1 MFDNPLKIIGSII
14 LGGLFFISCAAAQ
27 TPTLVIINADVRTM
41 DRGKPKVEAVAVAD
55 NKITAVGTNT
65 EIRRL
70 IGPETGII
78 DARGRLVLPGFN
90 DSHVHFFSIG
100 ARFFVLDLKKAK
112 TPEDVLDGLRL
123 HSRFLPAGQWLIG
136 NFRTETEHALS
147 VVPNKEAVD
156 LVTPDH
162 PVLLYLKG
170 AEIALANTSALN
182 MAGIERF
189 SAESRSTG
197 ILRGPEVQVL
207 RNRIP
212 PVSYGSSPRVAET
225 ATNYAAAVGVT
236 SVQDVHSDDSFE
248 IYRQLE
254 KDGKLKTRVYDCL
267 SLKDWEKLA
276 ARQIRR
282 AAGDPMVRRGCLK
295 YASNGEREEIPDLI
309 KPIAAADRAGLQVMM
324 HAIGSSPNDIVLTI
338 FEEVLKQN
346 GPRDRRFRIEHARGF
361 LPEDLKRFVATGTIA
376 SMQPFLFFDRSGDD
390 ARLFRQMRDAKAL
403 LAFGSDAN
411 IVEMNPL
418 LGIHAA
424 VYGETSDRGMTIEEA
439 VRAYTLEAA
448 YAEFQEGVK
457 GSIAVGKLAD
467 LVLLSEN
474 IFTIEPERIDKVKVL
489 QTIMDG
495 RIVYEA
501 Q

>member
-1 MFDNPLKIIGSII
+1 MFDNPLTIIVSVI
-14 LGGLFFISCAAAQ
+14 LGGLFFIFCAAAQ

-41 DRGKPKVEAVAVAD
+41 DAGKPKAEAVAVTG

-70 IGPETGII
+70 IGPETGTI

-90 DSHVHFFSIG
+90 DSHVHFFSVG
-100 ARFFVLDLKKAK
+100 ARFFVLDLKNAK
-112 TPEDVLDGLRL
+112 TPDDVLGGLRL
-123 HSRFLPAGQWLIG
+123 HSRFLPGGQWLIG
-136 NFRTETEHALS
+136 NFRTESGPVLP

-162 PVLLYLKG
+162 PVLLFLQG
-170 AEIALANTSALN
+170 AEIALANTRALN
-182 MAGIERF
+182 LVGIERF

-197 ILRGPEVQVL
+197 ILRGPEVQLV

-212 PVSYGSSPRVAET
+212 SVSYGSSPQVAET
-225 ATNYAAAVGVT
+225 ATNYAASVGVT

-254 KDGKLKTRVYDCL
+254 KDGKMKTRVYDCL

-282 AAGDPMVRRGCLK
+282 AAGDAMIRRGCLK

-309 KPIAAADRAGLQVMM
+309 KLIAAADRAGLQVMI
-324 HAIGSSPNDIVLTI
+324 HAIGSRPNDIVLMI
-338 FEEVLKQN
+338 FEEVLKRN

-361 LPEDLKRFVATGTIA
+361 LPADLKRFVATRTIA
-376 SMQPFLFFDRSGDD
+376 SMQPFLFFDRSGEDT
-390 ARLFRQMRDAKAL
+390 RLFRQMRDAKAL

-424 VYGETSDRGMTIEEA
+424 VYGETSGRGMTVEEA

-448 YAEFQEGVK
+448 YAEFQEDAK
-457 GSIAVGKLAD
+457 GSIISGKLAD
-467 LVLLSEN
+467 LVVLSEN
-474 IFTIEPERIDKVKVL
+474 IFTIEPERINKVTVL

-495 RIVYEA
+495 RVVYEA
-501 Q
+501 K